1 MGDLYMKKHGGGIIN
16 KNLMLANCYCQV
28 LLSNFIIS
36 FIRVTCNMWASQ
48 YSMFDKCT
56 NFIRCSME
64 SMFNKF
70 GFNMVTPTKKN
81 YISNY
86 KYIFSMALSLK
97 EDLPSVCKD

>member
-1 MGDLYMKKHGGGIIN
+1 
-16 KNLMLANCYCQV
+16 
-28 LLSNFIIS
+28 
-36 FIRVTCNMWASQ
+36 
-48 YSMFDKCT
+48 
-56 NFIRCSME
+56 ME